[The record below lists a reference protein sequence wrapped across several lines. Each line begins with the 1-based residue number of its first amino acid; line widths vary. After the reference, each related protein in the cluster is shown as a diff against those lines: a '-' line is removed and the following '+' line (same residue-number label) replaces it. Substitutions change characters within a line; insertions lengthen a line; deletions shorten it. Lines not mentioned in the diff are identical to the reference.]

1 MDESNTVYK
10 KPGKKDSY
18 DVQKVNHLKK
28 CIYDPLYFIDN
39 FVRVQHATQGALPFK
54 IYDYQKEILESFIY
68 NQHTICM
75 AGRQLGKCLN
85 YSTYL
90 ELRSPEGKE
99 IKITV
104 GEFYEWLKFRQ
115 YAENILSK
123 E

>member
-10 KPGKKDSY
+10 KPGKRDNY
-18 DVQKVNHLKK
+18 DAQKLDHLKK

-39 FVRVQHATQGALPFK
+39 FVRVQHPTQGAIPFK

-68 NQHTICM
+68 NQHTIATC
-75 AGRQLGKCLN
+75 GRQLGKCFN

-90 ELRSPEGKE
+90 ELRSPNGEE

-115 YAENILSK
+115 YAKKYL
-123 E
+123 